1 MELLLDPW
9 AWLAVILF
17 SILGAVG
24 NLANYQV
31 GKRGA
36 DAVISR
42 FPQIT
47 PERWE
52 RVGRLYKGHGPKIL
66 FLSALPVLGFLLTT
80 AAGAFHTKISTFLIW
95 VITAKAMRNWL
106 LLLLGYETVRFFS
119 G

>member
-1 MELLLDPW
+1 MELLLDPRV
-9 AWLAVILF
+9 WLAVILF

-24 NLANYQV
+24 NLVNYQI
-31 GKRGA
+31 GKRGV
-36 DAVISR
+36 DAVFSR

-80 AAGAFHTKISTFLIW
+80 AAGAFNTKISAFLIW
-95 VITAKAMRNWL
+95 VITAKTIRNWL